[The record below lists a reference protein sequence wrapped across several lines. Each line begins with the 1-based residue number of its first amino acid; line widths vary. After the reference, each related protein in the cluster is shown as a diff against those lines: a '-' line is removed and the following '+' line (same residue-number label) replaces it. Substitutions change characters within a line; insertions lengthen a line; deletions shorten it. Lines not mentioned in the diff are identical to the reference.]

1 MGYPI
6 KTSSDD
12 WLSKAIELYYNR
24 VSVDL
29 IDDGNFGLN
38 KDSEILKVFSKYT
51 LSTSQI
57 LWTSIFYFLALIC
70 GYLFVISFSVKYGK
84 EIALILAALGV
95 VFCIALPTVFL
106 RRHKAPN
113 ITEEGEKIKI
123 TFK

>member
-24 VSVDL
+24 VSIDI

-38 KDSEILKVFSKYT
+38 KDSEILKVFSRHT

-57 LWTSIFYFLALIC
+57 LWTSIFYVLALIC
-70 GYLFVISFSVKYGK
+70 GYLFVISFSVKYAK
-84 EIALILAALGV
+84 EIALILAGLGV
-95 VFCIALPTVFL
+95 VFCLALPTVFL
-106 RRHKAPN
+106 RRHKPPI
-113 ITEEGEKIKI
+113 ITEKGEKIKI
-123 TFK
+123 TFR